1 MNAKCVTV
9 TRKGKFEVI
18 IMIKS
23 LVVLLLF
30 ALVIYAFL
38 TFIYFVFDVLKW
50 HNPDCRKESDRQK
63 TALRVYNLRQR
74 KKQKDKFR
82 DEQLELLKVENELL
96 RKKVLMLREEAG
108 HIR

>member
-1 MNAKCVTV
+1 MNDIKYCVMC
-9 TRKGKFEVI
+9 GA
-18 IMIKS
+18 MISNVNNADWYSHISVK
-23 LVVLLLF
+23 
-30 ALVIYAFL
+30 YC
-38 TFIYFVFDVLKW
+38 
-50 HNPDCRKESDRQK
+50 PDCRKKSDRQK

>member
-1 MNAKCVTV
+1 MNDVKYCV
-9 TRKGKFEVI
+9 RCGA
-18 IMIKS
+18 MISNVNNADWYSHISVK
-23 LVVLLLF
+23 
-30 ALVIYAFL
+30 YC
-38 TFIYFVFDVLKW
+38 
-50 HNPDCRKESDRQK
+50 PDCRKESDRQK

-96 RKKVLMLREEAG
+96 RKRVIMLREEAG